1 MAATNHKRM
10 AMSGKQAAVHG
21 PNGTQVL
28 ESFFLRAGV
37 TPPLALASMGLD
49 GGRHQ
54 ARAVRRLR
62 GVAMLLASALVS
74 TVALAQTQAQ
84 KPAATPSVSA
94 AARNTAPVAL
104 AVRSQQA
111 LAVEGVPVRVLVAN
125 PEVADV
131 QILSPSG
138 AGRAGAVMLIGRKP
152 GSTTVQVWLRGQ
164 TEPVVTRVS
173 VTGGLQAAL
182 PPTPG
187 FGVSM
192 QDDSAVLV
200 GEAPSLLAHQAAV
213 GAATDAVGA
222 AKVQDLSTVGP
233 GGMVQV
239 DVKVVEMSRNV
250 LKDVGISI
258 GANNT
263 RGGFQFGL
271 ANTAPTA
278 SGAWNLTTNLVRG
291 AFNLDVAVNLLQT
304 NGLARVLAEP
314 TLLAMSGQSAS
325 FLAGGEI
332 PIPTSGGL
340 GTQNVEYKPFGI
352 GLTLTPTVLAS
363 DRIALKV
370 APEASELDW
379 ANAIPVA
386 TGDNSTLF
394 PALRTR
400 RADTTV
406 ELGDGE
412 SFVIGGLVS
421 RTTLAS
427 VNKLP
432 FLGDLPIIGALFRNM
447 RYSQEEKEL
456 VIVVTPH
463 LVRPIARGATLPL
476 PGQREERRD
485 SAGNAWG
492 HFVLGIASGDQMPGF
507 SR

>member
-1 MAATNHKRM
+1 
-10 AMSGKQAAVHG
+10 
-21 PNGTQVL
+21 
-28 ESFFLRAGV
+28 
-37 TPPLALASMGLD
+37 
-49 GGRHQ
+49 
-54 ARAVRRLR
+54 
-62 GVAMLLASALVS
+62 
-74 TVALAQTQAQ
+74 
-84 KPAATPSVSA
+84 
-94 AARNTAPVAL
+94 
-104 AVRSQQA
+104 
-111 LAVEGVPVRVLVAN
+111 
-125 PEVADV
+125 
-131 QILSPSG
+131 
-138 AGRAGAVMLIGRKP
+138 
-152 GSTTVQVWLRGQ
+152 
-164 TEPVVTRVS
+164 VS

-182 PPTPG
+182 PATPG
-187 FGVSM
+187 FGVTM
-192 QDDSAVLV
+192 QDDGAVVV

-213 GAATDAVGA
+213 AAATDAVGA
-222 AKVQDLSTVGP
+222 AKVLDLSTVAP

-239 DVKVVEMSRNV
+239 EVKVVEMSRNV

-258 GANNT
+258 GASNT

-271 ANTAPTA
+271 ANAGPA
-278 SGAWNLTTNLVRG
+278 AAGAWNLTTNLMRG
-291 AFNLDVAVNLLQT
+291 AFNLDVAVSLLQS

-314 TLLAMSGQSAS
+314 TLLALSGQSAS

-332 PIPTSGGL
+332 PIPTAGGL

-379 ANAIPVA
+379 GNAIPVA
-386 TGDNSTLF
+386 TGDSSTLI

-456 VIVVTPH
+456 VIIVTPH

-485 SAGNAWG
+485 YAGNAWG
-492 HFVLGIASGDQMPGF
+492 YHVLGIASGQQMPGF